1 MHPLDGKER
10 IRECYRCKQI
20 SDTKSKYCESCIS
33 KNNEEIYGRCMECN
47 EIITGKNWCQ
57 TCNSKRFQ
65 QNFDKWASGND
76 DIDKFIQNT
85 QLSAKNCCQILE
97 WIPYNR
103 FNNPVF
109 IAEGGFGEVH
119 KATWKDG
126 YISHWDTGKNQWS
139 RLNKSKLVALKS
151 LSKSQNITMEFI
163 NEITIHLRIQ
173 RVKAPQ
179 QVIRCYGISLDPKTK
194 NYIMVMNYAKRGNLL
209 SYLNEKRKDM
219 NKKYKIDKWPQV
231 NLDLNLQMWK
241 SKFDMLFNI
250 SSGLY
255 KIHGKRLIHRDL
267 HIGNIVCDSIPCI
280 TDMGLCKP
288 ANYNELESKE
298 DKFGVISYLAPEIL
312 RGGNY
317 TQASDIY
324 SLGIIIYVVISESP
338 PYKNIAHDLLFAL
351 NICDGL
357 RPEFYIKV
365 PQIILHLIKRC
376 LDADPLKRPDIREL
390 ARTFHG
396 WREEYNK
403 YYIKNEE
410 NQEELT
416 RTELIEQIEE
426 AEKINKSLLNNSSMT
441 NKKHPG
447 AIYKSIPFNFEN
459 LSEPKNSDDYYKSY
473 ENISSKKYSEPQEQI
488 EEAEEINNNLPTTVY
503 TSGLLNNFPE
513 PKNSDDYY
521 DEQNDNIISEKF
533 SESLQID
540 FSQLK
545 ISDADGTKR
554 NFSKLAYL

>member
-1 MHPLDGKER
+1 
-10 IRECYRCKQI
+10 
-20 SDTKSKYCESCIS
+20 
-33 KNNEEIYGRCMECN
+33 
-47 EIITGKNWCQ
+47 
-57 TCNSKRFQ
+57 
-65 QNFDKWASGND
+65 
-76 DIDKFIQNT
+76 
-85 QLSAKNCCQILE
+85 KNCCQILE

-179 QVIRCYGISLDPKTK
+179 QIIRCYGISLDPKTK

-267 HIGNIVCDSIPCI
+267 HIGNI
-280 TDMGLCKP
+280 
-288 ANYNELESKE
+288 
-298 DKFGVISYLAPEIL
+298 
-312 RGGNY
+312 
-317 TQASDIY
+317 
-324 SLGIIIYVVISESP
+324 
-338 PYKNIAHDLLFAL
+338 
-351 NICDGL
+351 
-357 RPEFYIKV
+357 
-365 PQIILHLIKRC
+365 
-376 LDADPLKRPDIREL
+376 
-390 ARTFHG
+390 
-396 WREEYNK
+396 
-403 YYIKNEE
+403 
-410 NQEELT
+410 
-416 RTELIEQIEE
+416 
-426 AEKINKSLLNNSSMT
+426 
-441 NKKHPG
+441 HPG

-488 EEAEEINNNLPTTVY
+488 EEAEEINNNLPTSNVPLT
-503 TSGLLNNFPE
+503 
-513 PKNSDDYY
+513 K
-521 DEQNDNIISEKF
+521 
-533 SESLQID
+533 SLQID

-545 ISDADGTKR
+545 ISDADETKR